1 MIQWIKK
8 LFAKK
13 EKVEGLSSLRPI
25 SRVGEM
31 VYFVGARFKDVKKTF
46 DTSEITG
53 VWFES
58 MKRALMPSCQ
68 LALSSPKVQ
77 NLIILKERIDPKIA
91 VLFEQNENLRELSLA
106 QCSCKNAQ
114 TLLNQISTIKNLQ
127 SLHLSALVSTDK
139 VQSYNFEPIFYNP
152 NLSKF
157 DMYKMQMFNVANF
170 AHHPMLKDVRLS
182 LVLCKNCENVGRA
195 LASLPRL
202 NSLDISLNAD
212 DFVDSVARSLPDMHM
227 SHLDINNV
235 KLTENVF
242 RGFEQNASLTE
253 LNVVRCSYEKDP
265 AQMWNDFAARTQNKN
280 LLQVNG
286 VEVETMLGD
295 LLKENNEK
303 AERICN
309 ALVQGKPV
317 SPIEL
322 KARTN
327 AVLEKAQAGNIMHYD
342 IIVDA
347 LATQTKQDWA
357 GLCYRIN
364 LMSVPA
370 LRAYEKAYMALE
382 HGAFQTKADFLKTE
396 PFTGS
401 SYIQYFAQNNLLE
414 MALGSEKW
422 ALPEFRSELQS
433 IVQTIQRTSL
443 INRRLVRL
451 NRVLSQYVVRQSRH
465 TLNQRI
471 FQNNSRTY

>member
-13 EKVEGLSSLRPI
+13 EGLSSLRPI
-25 SRVGEM
+25 SRVGGM
-31 VYFVGARFKDVKKTF
+31 VYFVGASFKDVKKTF
-46 DTSEITG
+46 DTSDVTG

-58 MKRALMPSCQ
+58 MKRALIPSCQ

-106 QCSCKNAQ
+106 QCSCKNTQ
-114 TLLNQISTIKNLQ
+114 TMLNQISTIKNLQ

-139 VQSYNFEPIFYNP
+139 VQSYNFEPIFYNQ

-182 LVLCKNCENVGRA
+182 LVSCKNCENVGLA

-242 RGFEQNASLTE
+242 RGFEQNSSLTE

-280 LLQVNG
+280 LLQVNE
-286 VEVETMLGD
+286 VNVETILGD

-303 AERICN
+303 AERICQ

-327 AVLEKAQAGNIMHYD
+327 AVLEKAKAGYTLYD
-342 IIVDA
+342 EYMIVDA
-347 LATQTKQDWA
+347 IASQTQQDWA

-370 LRAYEKAYMALE
+370 LRAYEEAYTALD

-396 PFTGS
+396 PFTGT

-451 NRVLSQYVVRQSRH
+451 NRVLSKYVVRQSRH